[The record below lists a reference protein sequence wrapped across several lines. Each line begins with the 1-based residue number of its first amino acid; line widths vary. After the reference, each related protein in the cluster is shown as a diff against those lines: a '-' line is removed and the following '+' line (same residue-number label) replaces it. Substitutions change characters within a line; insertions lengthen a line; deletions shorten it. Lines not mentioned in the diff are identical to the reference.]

1 MILDQPSEQELQNC
15 VHRAQNGDT
24 SAFEQLYK
32 AFFAQ
37 VYRYTVFRLPQDVA
51 EDTVA
56 DIFVK
61 VWEKLHTY
69 SFKKNIPFSAWL
81 FRIARHAIIDVYRAR
96 RGFEELPETLIDP
109 DTLNTPQGYFAE
121 RETFYLVRRALDKL
135 PYRYREVLILSF
147 IADLSHKEVAK
158 VLRITEGGVRVLKLR
173 ALRKLEQHLS
183 PELSQIS

>member
-81 FRIARHAIIDVYRAR
+81 LKFHQNH
-96 RGFEELPETLIDP
+96 P
-109 DTLNTPQGYFAE
+109 
-121 RETFYLVRRALDKL
+121 K
-135 PYRYREVLILSF
+135 
-147 IADLSHKEVAK
+147 K
-158 VLRITEGGVRVLKLR
+158 VLLR
-173 ALRKLEQHLS
+173 LMQHLM
-183 PELSQIS
+183 LLLIQIFQHHQFH